1 MVHLPRQAPG
11 TETEHRED
19 QRDRRENGDD
29 AANPTLKPR
38 DWRSQHEREQD
49 GDCKRHEHG
58 LCPVEDD
65 NHEHTPANVTH
76 GFKVLSVSS
85 IRPHRSSRVQ
95 RPSLDRRA
103 GVHVVCRRG
112 LLSIEGF
119 AVGGGLDPDRCP
131 QRVAPPAVNR
141 RSRDLIRE
149 VPNPLESGVSV
160 SIASDG
166 GVALHG
172 VSLPIDGH
180 PVLFYRARTAPA
192 YLAPFSDEDS
202 SH

>member
-1 MVHLPRQAPG
+1 
-11 TETEHRED
+11 
-19 QRDRRENGDD
+19 
-29 AANPTLKPR
+29 
-38 DWRSQHEREQD
+38 
-49 GDCKRHEHG
+49 
-58 LCPVEDD
+58 
-65 NHEHTPANVTH
+65 
-76 GFKVLSVSS
+76 
-85 IRPHRSSRVQ
+85 
-95 RPSLDRRA
+95 
-103 GVHVVCRRG
+103 
-112 LLSIEGF
+112 
-119 AVGGGLDPDRCP
+119 
-131 QRVAPPAVNR
+131 
-141 RSRDLIRE
+141 